1 MTPSLLRALARPV
14 ARLVRP
20 GGVLVIGLALV
31 LTACGSASSPGSGGP
46 GGSPGSGGSGSL
58 GGSGGGNGIPQAEP
72 PAAIALAAYSGHA
85 FVSTKVTVDGKPHAL
100 VDTTT
105 IMLTF
110 KGTDLGIQA
119 GCNSMFAT
127 VRPGD
132 DGLVVQGPIGGT
144 EMGCDAPR
152 MDQDSWLAKL
162 LEGATITR
170 QGATVLVSKGTT
182 VITLVDKSS
191 VTPTVALVGTTGLF
205 DTQINGDTAA
215 SMPLGAD
222 QLWLRLV
229 GAPST
234 YTAFDGCRT
243 GSGTVSLS
251 GSTLTFGAG
260 LWSAQPC
267 QAPTSSGP
275 MVNQI
280 ALGSFLEGKV
290 SIQLEGSRLTLTKG
304 TSSFGLHAKE

>member
-1 MTPSLLRALARPV
+1 MPPSLLRVLARPA

-20 GGVLVIGLALV
+20 GGVLVIGLALL
-31 LTACGSASSPGSGGP
+31 LTACGSASSPGSGG
-46 GGSPGSGGSGSL
+46 SAGSGGSGGSS
-58 GGSGGGNGIPQAEP
+58 GSGVGNGIPTAEP
-72 PAAIALAAYSGHA
+72 PAAIALAAYSGHT
-85 FVSTKVTVDGKPHAL
+85 FVSTKVTVDGKPHTL

-105 IMLTF
+105 ITMTF
-110 KGTDLGIQA
+110 KGADLGFQA

-127 VRPGD
+127 VRAGG

-152 MDQDSWLAKL
+152 MDQDSWLARV

-170 QGATVLVSKGTT
+170 QGGTVLVTKGTT
-182 VITLVDKSS
+182 VITLVDKAS
-191 VTPTVALVGTTGLF
+191 VTPNAALVGTTWLF
-205 DTQINGDTAA
+205 DTEINGDTAA
-215 SMPLGAD
+215 SMPVGGE
-222 QLWLRLV
+222 QLWLRLA

-251 GSTLTFGAG
+251 GSTLTFGDG

-267 QAPTSSGP
+267 QSPTSGGP

-280 ALGSFLEGKV
+280 ALGSFLRGKV
-290 SIQLEGSRLTLTKG
+290 SVHLEGSRLTLTKG

>member
-1 MTPSLLRALARPV
+1 MTPSLLRALARPA

-20 GGVLVIGLALV
+20 GGMLVIGLALL
-31 LTACGSASSPGSGGP
+31 LTACGSASSS
-46 GGSPGSGGSGSL
+46 GSGGSGV
-58 GGSGGGNGIPQAEP
+58 GNGIPTAEP
-72 PAAIALAAYSGHA
+72 PAAIALAAYSGHT

-100 VDTTT
+100 VD
-105 IMLTF
+105 
-110 KGTDLGIQA
+110 
-119 GCNSMFAT
+119 
-127 VRPGD
+127 
-132 DGLVVQGPIGGT
+132 
-144 EMGCDAPR
+144 
-152 MDQDSWLAKL
+152 
-162 LEGATITR
+162 
-170 QGATVLVSKGTT
+170 
-182 VITLVDKSS
+182 KSS
-191 VTPTVALVGTTGLF
+191 VTPTVALVGTTWLF

-222 QLWLRLV
+222 QLWLRLA

-260 LWSAQPC
+260 LWSAQTC
-267 QAPTSSGP
+267 QAPTSGGP

-290 SIQLEGSRLTLTKG
+290 SMQLEGSRLTLTKG